1 MKIALVNH
9 GCPKNLVD
17 SEWML
22 GILVKN
28 GYEITLDEHE
38 ADFVI
43 VNTCSFIHDA
53 EKESVQSILQL
64 LEQGKKVVV
73 AGCLPQKHKEELK
86 KAIPEIAGMIGISE
100 IEKIDEVIQRVL
112 NGEEYVQKV
121 SETPKYSF
129 PKKIQR
135 QQVTMGASSYL
146 KISEGCNCSCGYCI
160 IPKLRGKQVSRAVE
174 DILNE
179 AKELIDKGVTE
190 IILIAQ
196 DTTSYGIDLY
206 GEYKLPFL
214 LRELNKLEGLG
225 WIRIM
230 YAYPSFVTEELLFA
244 IRDCEKVVKY
254 LDLPLQHYDK
264 DVLISMKR
272 PAMDYDK
279 LIEKIRSIV
288 PGIALRTTF
297 IVGYPGETDEQFN
310 ALYEF
315 VKRAKFDRLGVFEYC
330 REKGTYSY
338 SLKNQVSKKIKHQ
351 RFKVIM
357 QAQKE
362 ISLKKNMSHIGDI
375 MPCIVEAITDEGVL
389 IMRSPYDAPEIDGL
403 VYANTTFECCPGD
416 IEMVK
421 ITKADEYDLFGEIVE
436 SED

>member
-1 MKIALVNH
+1 MVNH

-22 GILVKN
+22 GVLVKN
-28 GYEITLDEHE
+28 GYEITLDERE

-53 EKESVQSILQL
+53 EKESVQSILEL
-64 LEQGKKVVV
+64 VEAGKKVIV
-73 AGCLPQKHKEELK
+73 AGCLSQKHKEELK
-86 KAIPEIAGMIGISE
+86 NAIPEIAGMIGISE
-100 IEKIDEVIQRVL
+100 IDKIVDVINSIVERS
-112 NGEEYVQKV
+112 EYVQCI
-121 SETPKYSF
+121 SETPKYNF
-129 PKKIQR
+129 PKGIQR
-135 QQVTMGASSYL
+135 QQITMGASSYL

-160 IPKLRGKQVSRAVE
+160 ISKLRGKHVSRPME
-174 DILNE
+174 DILDE
-179 AKELIDKGVTE
+179 ARELVKKGVTE

-196 DTTSYGIDLY
+196 DTSSYGIDLY
-206 GEYKLPFL
+206 GEYKLPDL
-214 LRELNKLEGLG
+214 LRELNKIEGLG

-230 YAYPSFVTEELLFA
+230 YAYPSFVTDELLFA

-264 DVLISMKR
+264 DVLVSMKR
-272 PAMDYDK
+272 PAMNYDE
-279 LIEKIRSIV
+279 LIAKIRSIV

-310 ALYEF
+310 ALHEF
-315 VKRAKFDRLGVFEYC
+315 VKRTDFDRLGVFEYC

-338 SLKNQVSKKIKHQ
+338 SLKPQISKKVKHT
-351 RFKVIM
+351 RFKTIM
-357 QAQKE
+357 QTQKE
-362 ISLKKNMSHIGDI
+362 ISLKRNMSRIGDVL
-375 MPCIVEAITDEGVL
+375 PCIVEAITDDGVL
-389 IMRSPYDAPEIDGL
+389 VMRSPYDAPEIDGL

-436 SED
+436 SEV